1 MTIFEDAR
9 KEWQVLLSQKS
20 WASPVFGDTYYIRFP
35 IDVGTQEAMTYKQS
49 VFKGDDAVHAFDA
62 KAVRQKII
70 QRLIEAQERTIRPWY
85 GEVSFFADSM
95 KFLPPIPENELD
107 FVLRKSL
114 HSNDEDPEKQ
124 VFYQARKNLL
134 KYLDPEMNINDESS
148 QDQRVIEQAKIYS
161 KCQIELYGLFNITKD
176 RMFILK
182 DTEIMEIID
191 LLLDLDQADKYLVKR
206 FIEPEKDPRPFVG
219 QENPNVTRESNFLLE
234 YIAGGD
240 REFYP
245 YRVFQL
251 WIRNLLDFDKT
262 ATNYIEQEKS
272 EIFTDFDLEKIKSTL
287 LQAIKLHKWVTI
299 KERLISR
306 VQNEYASKR
315 DFSGYTVELIHLLNS
330 RNELFSDIKIED
342 FIPPI
347 EKSEY
352 APEYV
357 AHQLA
362 VAMMESIIKYLGL
375 QIPEPEG
382 MDRIQARLIVNKRI
396 NNLSKYVLTEELR
409 EEILNETRQILD
421 YMGQEDGEKEIQN
434 LIRAPYNKLY
444 PRGEFYFKQ
453 METEVKQ
460 AIEQAGDRDL
470 RKELADMTDDPQ
482 TLIKQY
488 GSNALRMIDNPENV
502 KELYSTVL
510 ALKSTELLFSNR
522 PNLTVMKK
530 QRIIDS
536 LINHLFSPQ
545 FEFLHLIR
553 QEGRSETSHKEAS

>member
-1 MTIFEDAR
+1 
-9 KEWQVLLSQKS
+9 
-20 WASPVFGDTYYIRFP
+20 
-35 IDVGTQEAMTYKQS
+35 
-49 VFKGDDAVHAFDA
+49 
-62 KAVRQKII
+62 
-70 QRLIEAQERTIRPWY
+70 
-85 GEVSFFADSM
+85 M
-95 KFLPPIPENELD
+95 KFLPPIPEHELD

-114 HSNDEDPEKQ
+114 HSNEEDPEKQ
-124 VFYQARKNLL
+124 PFYQARKNLL
-134 KYLDPEMNINDESS
+134 KYLDPDIKTHDDSP
-148 QDQRVIEQAKIYS
+148 QDTRAIEQAKIYS

-176 RMFILK
+176 RMFILT
-182 DTEIMEIID
+182 DSEILDIID
-191 LLLDLDQADKYLVKR
+191 LILDLEQADKFLVKR
-206 FIEPEKDPRPFVG
+206 FIEPNKDPKPFIG

-240 REFYP
+240 AEFYP

-262 ATNYIEQEKS
+262 ATSYIEQEKS
-272 EIFTDFDLEKIKSTL
+272 DIFADFDLEKIRFTL
-287 LQAIKLHKWVTI
+287 LQAIKLHKWVTV

-330 RNELFSDIKIED
+330 RDELFSSIEID
-342 FIPPI
+342 NFIPPV

-382 MDRIQARLIVNKRI
+382 VDRIQARLIVNKRI
-396 NNLSKYVLTEELR
+396 NNLTKYVLPEELR
-409 EEILNETRQILD
+409 EEILEETKQILD
-421 YMGQEDGEKEIQN
+421 FRGKEDEEKQIQN

-444 PRGEFYFKQ
+444 PRGEYYFKQ
-453 METEVKQ
+453 METEVKL
-460 AIEQAGDRDL
+460 AMEQAGDRDL

-488 GSNALRMIDNPENV
+488 GSNALRMIDNPEDL

-510 ALKSTELLFSNR
+510 ASKSTELLFSNR

-530 QRIIDS
+530 RRIIES
-536 LINHLFSPQ
+536 LINDLFSPQ
-545 FEFLHLIR
+545 FEFLNLIR
-553 QEGRSETSHKEAS
+553 LEGEGETNYKEAS